1 MYTGSNCD
9 RKSQFSEILTEP
21 SNPHA
26 GKHIEIIGIK
36 HCQLVKLE
44 KTTIFLMRRGFKCTV
59 VN

>member
-9 RKSQFSEILTEP
+9 RKTQLSEILTEP

-44 KTTIFLMRRGFKCTV
+44 KTTIFLIR
-59 VN
+59 